1 MSVLKPRSRLV
12 YFRVSEDEFVQFS
25 AMCQSVG
32 ARSLSALVRT
42 AVQRMLTAPQD
53 EGQLAEKLKAFD
65 EQASALIEK
74 LRCINELL
82 EANDRGD
89 GIKRETNGHGGAL
102 SLEQTNA

>member
-25 AMCQSVG
+25 AMCQSMG

-42 AVQRMLTAPQD
+42 AMQRMLTAPQD
-53 EGQLAEKLKAFD
+53 ESQLAQKLKAVD
-65 EQASALIEK
+65 EQASVLIEK

-82 EANDRGD
+82 EANGH
-89 GIKRETNGHGGAL
+89 GEAIKRESNGHGEAL
-102 SLEQTNA
+102 SLEQTNV